1 MWSFLSPNRI
11 YALTRAGPC
20 ICCAINRFSPQHDA
34 ITRKIHFKSISAA
47 DTQLQLQP
55 PLPIQHTANLIQQK
69 SCNRV
74 CCAYRLKLF
83 LFFPLLYPSI
93 VMEADDMSCQ
103 QKSNDG
109 KRVEKVKVSSYKNIN
124 FEWVSQ
130 RQPNCMDLRTS
141 RHQLMSFC
149 AACWLPE
156 ASSFM
161 AKIQRNETINREK
174 AYGRGGACMSFRS
187 FWWIH

>member
-1 MWSFLSPNRI
+1 MQSLGKFTLNPFQQQIHSFNCSLRFPFSTRQIWSNK
-11 YALTRAGPC
+11 RA
-20 ICCAINRFSPQHDA
+20 AIE
-34 ITRKIHFKSISAA
+34 SAA
-47 DTQLQLQP
+47 
-55 PLPIQHTANLIQQK
+55 LIG
-69 SCNRV
+69 SN
-74 CCAYRLKLF
+74 F
-83 LFFPLLYPSI
+83 SFFSLLYPSI